1 MGDCA
6 RGFGNARHK
15 SCDYPD
21 YAHLVATGI
30 QDGRFDRGILI
41 CGTGIGISIAAN
53 RHHGICAAL
62 VTDAFSARLSR
73 EHNDSNVLCLGGRVV
88 GDGLARSR
96 QGLLETKADDGPR
109 HARRLAQ
116 IELFGQRTMK
126 CPFCG
131 LLENR
136 VIDSRLSANGETT
149 PVDGGSV
156 KAVSVGILPTSGW
169 KTFCR
174 RL

>member
-1 MGDCA
+1 MEKLAIASDHG
-6 RGFGNARHK
+6 GFQLKAVVVDALKAWGIAHEDLGTHDTN

-30 QDGRFDRGILI
+30 QEGRFDRGILI

-53 RHHGICAAL
+53 RHHGIRAAL

-88 GDGLARSR
+88 GDGLA
-96 QGLLETKADDGPR
+96 LDLVKVWLETKADDGPR

-116 IELFGQRTMK
+116 ID
-126 CPFCG
+126 
-131 LLENR
+131 LL
-136 VIDSRLSANGETT
+136 
-149 PVDGGSV
+149 GS
-156 KAVSVGILPTSGW
+156 G
-169 KTFCR
+169 R
-174 RL
+174 